1 VNRGGRIAVGAL
13 ALLGGLVLLS
23 DHLFP
28 WSAIREG
35 IRGVYPVLYVPLL
48 LAGIALIVLGLVPPS
63 RRTLQALAAELAGVL
78 TPTGFDRKLP
88 GSRGAELGIV
98 GRTRTG
104 ARVAIIQDRP
114 AAIRYTTRDPRI
126 VEAWETAQTRSLIEA
141 GSAVIRIRHAG
152 APALPF
158 RHPDLLV
165 IDEVQFGGRGEELV
179 SPAGPVAGQI
189 AAWLDERTRT

>member
-1 VNRGGRIAVGAL
+1 
-13 ALLGGLVLLS
+13 
-23 DHLFP
+23 
-28 WSAIREG
+28 
-35 IRGVYPVLYVPLL
+35 
-48 LAGIALIVLGLVPPS
+48 
-63 RRTLQALAAELAGVL
+63 
-78 TPTGFDRKLP
+78 
-88 GSRGAELGIV
+88 
-98 GRTRTG
+98 
-104 ARVAIIQDRP
+104 VAIIQDRP